1 MRIVYLEDV
10 KNTRDILL
18 HKTALDI
25 LAIHESK
32 RFQVDFNV
40 INVSDFNQIWVQALL
55 LLLLLLLQ
63 LGGPAAIRK
72 LCCKESAVCD

>member
-1 MRIVYLEDV
+1 MRIGYLEDV

-32 RFQVDFNV
+32 CFQVDFNV

-55 LLLLLLLQ
+55 LLLLLLL
-63 LGGPAAIRK
+63 LLDGPATIRK

>member
-1 MRIVYLEDV
+1 MRIGYLEDV

-25 LAIHESK
+25 LAIHESQ

-55 LLLLLLLQ
+55 LLLLLL
-63 LGGPAAIRK
+63 GGPAAIRK